1 MTNIKILEW
10 NINQRSS
17 EDSKFPNYVISEI
30 SQKNPDVIVLVAF
43 KGKENKFRLDNSFS
57 EDYFTYSY
65 NGSKYTNNK
74 NDVKRGNGIYIAL
87 KKSIFNESSLED
99 VSWEEDFENNQPNWL
114 KIKSSIKTG
123 QELTIKTGQELTIKT
138 GQELTII
145 GTRIKVG
152 SKKRKDELI
161 SRKSQIN
168 WLLKENKHFNNQII
182 IGDLNY
188 SPSEV
193 DWCKK
198 EELNWQDIIYMMRDE
213 KYLNCNQYSPYS
225 PFGTSWKSK
234 RLDWMITKGV
244 SIDYNSKY
252 NQLDW
257 SFGKNN
263 NSPYLE
269 GYMVPE
275 GYFIINEPPYPDH
288 AIFTTEIIL

>member
-30 SQKNPDVIVLVAF
+30 SRKNPDVIVLVEF

-123 QELTIKTGQELTIKT
+123 QELTI
-138 GQELTII
+138 I
-145 GTRIKVG
+145 GTRIRVG

-188 SPSEV
+188 SPSET

-225 PFGTSWKSK
+225 PPGTSWKWK

-244 SIDYNSKY
+244 SVDYKSKY

-269 GYMVPE
+269 GYIVPE

>member
-30 SQKNPDVIVLVAF
+30 SQKNPDVIVLVEF

-123 QELTIKTGQELTIKT
+123 QELTI
-138 GQELTII
+138 I
-145 GTRIKVG
+145 GTRIRVG

-193 DWCKK
+193 DWGKK

-225 PFGTSWKSK
+225 PFGTSWKWK

>member
-30 SQKNPDVIVLVAF
+30 SQKNPDVIVLVEF

-123 QELTIKTGQELTIKT
+123 QELTI
-138 GQELTII
+138 I
-145 GTRIKVG
+145 GTRIRVG

-225 PFGTSWKSK
+225 PFGTSWKWK
-234 RLDWMITKGV
+234 RLDWMISKGV

-263 NSPYLE
+263 NSSYLE

>member
-30 SQKNPDVIVLVAF
+30 SQKNPDVIVLVEF

-114 KIKSSIKTG
+114 KIKSS
-123 QELTIKTGQELTIKT
+123 LKT

-145 GTRIKVG
+145 GTRIRVG

-225 PFGTSWKSK
+225 PFGTSWKWK

-275 GYFIINEPPYPDH
+275 GYFIINEPPYP
-288 AIFTTEIIL
+288 A

>member
-30 SQKNPDVIVLVAF
+30 SQKNPDVIVLVEF

-123 QELTIKTGQELTIKT
+123 QELTI
-138 GQELTII
+138 I
-145 GTRIKVG
+145 GTRIRVG

-225 PFGTSWKSK
+225 PFGTSWKWK
-234 RLDWMITKGV
+234 RLDWMISNGV

-263 NSPYLE
+263 NSSYLE

>member
-30 SQKNPDVIVLVAF
+30 SQKNPDVIVLVEF

-123 QELTIKTGQELTIKT
+123 QELTI
-138 GQELTII
+138 I
-145 GTRIKVG
+145 GTRIRVG

-225 PFGTSWKSK
+225 PFGTSWKWK

-244 SIDYNSKY
+244 SINYNSKY

>member
-30 SQKNPDVIVLVAF
+30 SQKNPDVIVLVEF

-123 QELTIKTGQELTIKT
+123 QELTI
-138 GQELTII
+138 I
-145 GTRIKVG
+145 GTRIRVG

-225 PFGTSWKSK
+225 PFGTSWKWK

>member
-30 SQKNPDVIVLVAF
+30 SQKNPDVIVLVEF

-123 QELTIKTGQELTIKT
+123 QELTI
-138 GQELTII
+138 I
-145 GTRIKVG
+145 GTRIRVG

-225 PFGTSWKSK
+225 PFGTSWKWK

-263 NSPYLE
+263 NSTYLE

>member
-30 SQKNPDVIVLVAF
+30 SQKNPDVIVLVEF

-123 QELTIKTGQELTIKT
+123 QELTI
-138 GQELTII
+138 I
-145 GTRIKVG
+145 GTRIRVA

-225 PFGTSWKSK
+225 PFGTSWKWK

-263 NSPYLE
+263 NSTYLE

>member
-30 SQKNPDVIVLVAF
+30 SQKNPDVIVLVEF

-145 GTRIKVG
+145 GTRIRVG

-225 PFGTSWKSK
+225 PFGTSWKWK

>member
-30 SQKNPDVIVLVAF
+30 SQKNPDVIVLVEF

-123 QELTIKTGQELTIKT
+123 QELTI
-138 GQELTII
+138 I
-145 GTRIKVG
+145 GTRIRVG

-225 PFGTSWKSK
+225 PFGTSWKWK

-263 NSPYLE
+263 NSSYLE